1 MMSQEKLRTQI
12 DLLEPQIQ
20 EAWANM
26 MAKEKDP
33 NASEHERWLATSDY
47 MQLVAYF
54 SAMVDVMIG

>member
-1 MMSQEKLRTQI
+1 MMTLEKLNAQI

-20 EAWANM
+20 EAWAKM
-26 MAKEKDP
+26 MEKEKDP
-33 NASEHERWLATSDY
+33 NASEHERWLATADY

>member
-1 MMSQEKLRTQI
+1 MMTREKLNAQI
-12 DLLEPQIQ
+12 DLLEPQIK
-20 EAWANM
+20 EAWEKM

-33 NASEHERWLATSDY
+33 NASEHERWLATADY